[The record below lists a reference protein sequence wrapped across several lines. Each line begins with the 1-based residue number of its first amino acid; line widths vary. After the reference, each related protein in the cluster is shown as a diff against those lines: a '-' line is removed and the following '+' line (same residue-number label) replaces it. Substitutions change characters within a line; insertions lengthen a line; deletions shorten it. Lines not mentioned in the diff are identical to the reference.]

1 MADLIFARPDGQ
13 WFDFPPLKLAA
24 MSGDTLLRPGKL
36 DLIPLPPG
44 ATLTLMPTCAP
55 VGFDPESG
63 EYLQLDENP
72 YKKKSEKVFAVA
84 ALLPQGYTRLYLPA
98 ATDSQELL
106 PILGYTAVGVE
117 KGRLVC
123 AALPTDEPDRWDPRH
138 FNGPELEGLVEKRLA
153 EFPDNRVIRQ
163 LAKCSLEYGCFT
175 AQNIFYRRWEGGLP
189 ASPAC
194 NAECMACLSLQ
205 PEDSC
210 DSPQQRIN
218 FCPQAKEL
226 AEIGAAHLAQAKHA
240 IVSFG
245 QGCEGEPSLAF
256 EVIAAAIA
264 EMRRQTRR
272 GLININTNAGHTRA
286 VRALLEAGIDSLR
299 VSMFSAV
306 KEDYEAYHRPKDY
319 AFEDVLA
326 SLAACREAGRPV
338 ALNLLAWPGFTDD
351 PAQRDALIGLCRE
364 YKVRQI
370 QMRNLNCDPR
380 LMRPFCAGKS
390 PVGMRML
397 LRQLSDALPDTDIG
411 SYSKDLRQKAKK
423 TPKPPKDTEDEV

>member
-24 MSGDTLLRPGKL
+24 MSGDTLVRPGKL
-36 DLIPLPPG
+36 DLMPLPAG
-44 ATLTLMPTCAP
+44 AALTLMPTCAP

-63 EYLQLDENP
+63 EYLQLAENP
-72 YKKKSEKVFAVA
+72 YKKKSEPVYAVA

-98 ATDSQELL
+98 ATDSTDLL

-123 AALPTDEPDRWDPRH
+123 AALPTDQPDRWDPRH
-138 FNGPELEGLVEKRLA
+138 FNGRELEGLVKKRLA

-194 NAECMACLSLQ
+194 NASCLACLSLQ
-205 PEDSC
+205 PEGSC
-210 DSPQQRIN
+210 DSPQQRID
-218 FCPQAKEL
+218 FCPQSREL
-226 AEIGAAHLAQAKHA
+226 AEIGAAHLEQAKGA

-245 QGCEGEPSLAF
+245 QGCEGEPSLAYP
-256 EVIAAAIA
+256 VICAAIA
-264 EMRRQTRR
+264 EMRRRTKR
-272 GLININTNAGHTRA
+272 GAVNINTNAGSTEA
-286 VRALLEAGIDSLR
+286 IKALLEAGIDSLR

-306 KEDYEAYHRPKDY
+306 KQDYEAYHQPKDY
-319 AFEDVLA
+319 RFEDVLA
-326 SLAACREAGRPV
+326 SLAACREQGAPV

-351 PAQRDALIGLCRE
+351 PGQRDALIGLCRE
-364 YKVRQI
+364 YGVRQI

-380 LMRPFCAGKS
+380 LMRPFCAGKR
-390 PVGMRML
+390 PVGMRLL
-397 LRQLSDALPDTDIG
+397 LRQLSDAPPQTEIG
-411 SYSKDLRQKAKK
+411 SFSKDLRRRSAKR
-423 TPKPPKDTEDEV
+423 PEPPAED